1 MQVTDIPFVK
11 HIGIERKEEGTLKLE
26 AIEVVQ
32 NHIQTIHAAA
42 QFALAETQSGLYLQR
57 LFPEYKDQVV
67 PLLRGSTV
75 KYKQPATKEIYAVAS
90 VDDESKEKFKAQ
102 FLKKGRASIIIEV
115 ELKDSDEVVTMV
127 GEFTWFVQ
135 KLDLSQ

>member
-11 HIGIERKEEGTLKLE
+11 HIGIQSKEEGTLKLE
-26 AIEVVQ
+26 ATEVVQ
-32 NHIQTIHAAA
+32 NHIQTIHASA
-42 QFALAETQSGLYLQR
+42 QFTLAETQSGLYLQT

-67 PLLRGSTV
+67 PLLRNSTV
-75 KYKQPATKEIYAVAS
+75 KYKQSATKEIYAVAY
-90 VDDESKEKFKAQ
+90 VDDESKEKFEIQ
-102 FLKKGRASIIIEV
+102 FLKKGRASITIGV
-115 ELKDSDEVVTMV
+115 ELRDSDEVVTMV